1 MSKKNRE
8 SCKGGLLNIWK
19 PAGITSMQ
27 VVRQVKTLSQESR
40 VGHVGTLDP
49 FADGVLPVAIG
60 KSTNMIK
67 YMDDYNKTYR
77 VMINLGESTTTQ
89 DLSGEV
95 VKNDKL
101 SLKDLEYFGLNN
113 FEKIKSEAE
122 KLTGKITQAVPLYS
136 AVKLDGKP
144 MYWYARNEIEVP
156 VKTRAAYIYEANF
169 IAAGVNPRVLD
180 VENSKDVEQLDGEQ
194 HDGEQLKLAQETKG
208 NFTWEAFERL
218 CPEQAQARKDY
229 FPGLDQSFSDLDTAK
244 YVNLPRAWAI
254 FDLTVSSGTYVRTW
268 AEDLA
273 KICGLSAYAFSLR
286 RLANGPYKLE
296 DSIKLEGLEN
306 IVEASDLQDF
316 DNSELLLSPATARPD
331 YPVLNLEYQDAVKLL
346 QGQKVNAKK
355 YLKSQEFHTD
365 NYFRLFFAEK
375 FIGLAKI
382 IETDRGKAL
391 TAERMFTEVESFKSR
406 FK

>member
-27 VVRQVKTLSQESR
+27 VVRQVKNLSQESR

-67 YMDDYNKTYR
+67 YMDNYNKTYR
-77 VMINLGESTTTQ
+77 VMINFGESTTTQ

-95 VKNDKL
+95 IKNDNL
-101 SLKDLEYFGLNN
+101 SLEDLENFELNN
-113 FEKIKSEAE
+113 FEKIKSAAE
-122 KLTGKITQAVPLYS
+122 KLTGEISQKVPLYS
-136 AVKLDGKP
+136 AVKFDGKP

-156 VKTRAAYIYEANF
+156 VKTRSAYIYEAKY
-169 IAAGVNPRVLD
+169 IAAGVNPKALNFEHKQVD
-180 VENSKDVEQLDGEQ
+180 MVEEKQYIEQYR
-194 HDGEQLKLAQETKG
+194 KG
-208 NFTWEAFERL
+208 SFTWETFENL
-218 CPEQAQARKDY
+218 CPGQVHARREFFPELAQ
-229 FPGLDQSFSDLDTAK
+229 SSSDLDSAN
-244 YVNLPRAWAI
+244 YVNLPKAWAI

-273 KICGLSAYAFSLR
+273 NACGLSGYAFSLR

-296 DSIKLEGLEN
+296 DSIKLEDLASN
-306 IVEASDLQDF
+306 IEMSDLQDY
-316 DNSELLLSPATARPD
+316 DNSEILLSPATARPD
-331 YPVLNLEYQDAVKLL
+331 YPMLNLEYQDAVKLL

-355 YLKSQEFHTD
+355 YLKVLEYNKD
-365 NYFRLFFAEK
+365 YYFRLFFAEK
-375 FIGLAKI
+375 FIGLARI